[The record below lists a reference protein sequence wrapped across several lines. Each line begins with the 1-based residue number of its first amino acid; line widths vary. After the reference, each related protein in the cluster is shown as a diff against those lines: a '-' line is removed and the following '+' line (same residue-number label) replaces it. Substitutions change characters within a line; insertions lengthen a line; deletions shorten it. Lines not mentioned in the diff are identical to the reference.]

1 MTRMMDNYFWPTARA
16 KNFLKKLN
24 ERGYTETKPTNYE
37 ANIQALA
44 SQVNVPPSSLL
55 AMNPIEFGFR
65 AFRPQ
70 DVRPFLQELLGPSL
84 YIELSEPYYNELLAI
99 GSLGMLTNMRAAA
112 NILISMRQ

>member
-44 SQVNVPPSSLL
+44 SQVNVPSSRKWE
-55 AMNPIEFGFR
+55 AFGF
-65 AFRPQ
+65 
-70 DVRPFLQELLGPSL
+70 LL
-84 YIELSEPYYNELLAI
+84 
-99 GSLGMLTNMRAAA
+99 
-112 NILISMRQ
+112 LIVFVAWALMVVFHRINHQRK